1 MPHKVLIGLD
11 CSEGSQRAI
20 AYVGQVFGSLA
31 DTEVTLLHILSHV
44 PAFFWDDGHIL
55 DDKEREARKAM
66 VERWKTQQE
75 RMCQEIFDKATGA
88 LISAGIPQ
96 KRVRCVSRPLNA
108 DVAEDIIDETRDGN
122 YDTIVMGRRG
132 TGGAAALFIG
142 SVTSKV
148 VHHVKGCTVT
158 VVA

>member
-11 CSEGSQRAI
+11 CSEGSEHGV

-55 DDKEREARKAM
+55 DEKERETRKAM
-66 VERWKTQQE
+66 VELWKAQQE
-75 RMCQEIFDKATGA
+75 RMCEEIFEKAKGV
-88 LISAGIPQ
+88 LISSGIPRE
-96 KRVRCVSRPLNA
+96 RVHCVSKPLNA
-108 DVAEDIIDETRDGN
+108 DVAEDIIDEARDGN

-132 TGGAAALFIG
+132 TGGAASLLIG
-142 SVTSKV
+142 SVTNKV
-148 VHHVKGCTVT
+148 VHHARGCAVII
-158 VVA
+158 VE